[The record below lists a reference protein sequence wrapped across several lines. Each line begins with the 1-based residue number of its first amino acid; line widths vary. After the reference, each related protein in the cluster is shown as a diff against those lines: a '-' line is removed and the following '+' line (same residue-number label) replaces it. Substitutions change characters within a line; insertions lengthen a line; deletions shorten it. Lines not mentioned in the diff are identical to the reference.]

1 MDSLKGW
8 KKRHPTEGW
17 VMSDQADNLRR
28 LVQARRVWRELA
40 REDPQALAHRP
51 RTDRAVLLVP
61 ACGRRP
67 ELLRRAERVLAG
79 LLPALVAIWTRGRA
93 GP

>member
-1 MDSLKGW
+1 
-8 KKRHPTEGW
+8 
-17 VMSDQADNLRR
+17 MSDQADNLRR

-40 REDPQALAHRP
+40 REDPPVLAQRP
-51 RTDRAVLLVP
+51 RTDRALLLAP

-67 ELLRRAERVLAG
+67 ELIRKAERVLAG